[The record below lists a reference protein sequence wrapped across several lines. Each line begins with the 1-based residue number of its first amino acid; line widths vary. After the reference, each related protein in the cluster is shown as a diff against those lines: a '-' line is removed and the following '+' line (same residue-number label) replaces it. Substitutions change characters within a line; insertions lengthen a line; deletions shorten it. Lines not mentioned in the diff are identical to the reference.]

1 MWGDKLT
8 AAGWSGCDLHA
19 TESLRLPSPF
29 CFWLCM
35 PACSQRR
42 LNIEV
47 LFSLRI
53 DVFFSS
59 MLARTTHRGSID
71 ARCWW
76 RFIIEKEIVSIW
88 LEFVMGSFVLVI
100 YIAGHLCQSALWDL
114 FLLSVFVSSRER
126 VSPLSVV
133 FVSVT
138 VLITN
143 CLIFQLIENW
153 DTVWLGFCLAL
164 GLW

>member
-1 MWGDKLT
+1 MGDKLT

-19 TESLRLPSPF
+19 TESLSLLSPF

-35 PACSQRR
+35 PACSQCR

-53 DVFFSS
+53 DVFFPSPS
-59 MLARTTHRGSID
+59 FLFTHTRMVAHTKHRGSID
-71 ARCWW
+71 AWCWW

-114 FLLSVFVSSRER
+114 FLLSVFVCVAEKK
-126 VSPLSVV
+126 LSILC
-133 FVSVT
+133 SVCQCYCP
-138 VLITN
+138 N
-143 CLIFQLIENW
+143 N
-153 DTVWLGFCLAL
+153 
-164 GLW
+164 

>member
-1 MWGDKLT
+1 MGDKLT

-19 TESLRLPSPF
+19 TESLSLLSPF

-35 PACSQRR
+35 PACSQCR

-53 DVFFSS
+53 DVFFFLSLFS
-59 MLARTTHRGSID
+59 LHSHTHAGTHKTQRQYWRVMLMAIHYWKGNRLNMTGVCYGKLCSR
-71 ARCWW
+71 
-76 RFIIEKEIVSIW
+76 
-88 LEFVMGSFVLVI
+88 
-100 YIAGHLCQSALWDL
+100 HLYCRAS
-114 FLLSVFVSSRER
+114 LSVSTVRKSFPS
-126 VSPLSVV
+126 SVV

-143 CLIFQLIENW
+143 CLF
-153 DTVWLGFCLAL
+153 FFFPSR
-164 GLW
+164 